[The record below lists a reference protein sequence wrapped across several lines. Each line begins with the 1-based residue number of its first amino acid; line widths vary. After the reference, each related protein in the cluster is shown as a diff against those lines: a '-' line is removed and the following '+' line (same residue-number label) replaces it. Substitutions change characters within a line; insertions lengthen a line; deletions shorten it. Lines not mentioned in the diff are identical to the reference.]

1 MTRPVTITQP
11 DGSTNTPI
19 LVENDDGEIE
29 INADEQVKEY
39 FRRKVMEAADEIIEA
54 KVLEVLSDFQDTV
67 VECIN
72 RAEIAEEKATAAYE
86 SLQNLVDAHGQWQ
99 EEEMQPLLDQIWE
112 EGLSV
117 ELMVVGLMKHLGVAV
132 EDIARLAREYAA
144 SSDHQGRY
152 NQSIPDTAHSRAV
165 ASTKGIG
172 ARNPTS
178 SLGDSAGYVKESYQ
192 GGSHRRGLLPG
203 F

>member
-11 DGSTNTPI
+11 DGSTITPI

-39 FRRKVMEAADEIIEA
+39 FRRKVMQAANEIIEA

-72 RAEIAEEKATAAYE
+72 RAEIAEGKATAYE

-117 ELMVVGLMKHLGVAV
+117 ELMVVGLMKHLGVSV
-132 EDIARLAREYAA
+132 EEIARLAREHAA
-144 SSDHQGRY
+144 SSDHQDRY
-152 NQSIPDTAHSRAV
+152 NQSISDTAPSCSL
-165 ASTKGIG
+165 ASTQGNG
-172 ARNPTS
+172 ARNPAS